1 MRTFIA
7 IELPAEIKT
16 ALAAAQD
23 QLRQARAQVSWTQPD
38 NLHLTLKFLGEIETA
53 QINAVTQACAA
64 TARQYNALNL
74 QLDQLGFFP
83 NPRQPRVVWA
93 GLAGD
98 LSVLAELQ
106 KHLEDQL
113 AALGLAHDIK
123 PFRPHLTLGRVKIPP
138 TGKQLAEAV
147 AAYRLPT
154 LAFTVAEI
162 VLMQSQLD
170 PSGSIYTPLH
180 HARLGAE

>member
-7 IELPAEIKT
+7 IELPAAIKN

-23 QLRQARAQVSWTQPD
+23 ELREARAQVSWTKPD
-38 NLHLTLKFLGEIETA
+38 NLHLTLKFLGEIEAA
-53 QINAVTQACAA
+53 QINSIAQACAE
-64 TARQYNALNL
+64 TACQYGALSL
-74 QLDQLGFFP
+74 QLEQLGCFP
-83 NPRQPRVVWA
+83 NPRQPRIVWA

-98 LSVLAELQ
+98 LAALAELQ
-106 KHLEDQL
+106 KQLEDRL
-113 AALGLAHDIK
+113 AALGLTHDIK
-123 PFRPHLTLGRVKIPP
+123 PFRPHLTLGRIKAPP
-138 TGKQLAEAV
+138 KGNQLAEAV

-154 LAFTVAEI
+154 LGFTVSEI

-170 PSGSIYTPLH
+170 PAGSIYTPLH